1 MTSRIINLFMRSSG
15 LALKLVLMLYIGKYL
30 SISDIGTYGLVSAV
44 VAIGIPLFGF
54 RIDYIALRELVDLDV
69 VQIVIKIRDQLVIYG
84 ITYFIFSLISF
95 LLCLQKYWFNDVKI
109 MMVMVTLTVLES
121 FATITSGN
129 LVPLKRPILANALF
143 FVRSASWIPPL
154 VLIGIVQIPSRNVE
168 TVFLFWLLG
177 IIGSISI
184 NGWKWRYLPW
194 EKTLE
199 IPINWKLLYS
209 NIKLCLPIWIGSI
222 SLVAAAFID
231 RFIIEIILGREVVG
245 VISFYGS
252 FVVALSGLLSSGI
265 FSFVYP
271 KMISAKLKSD
281 NPLFRKLT
289 KKMAY
294 QALIGSTITC
304 VILGIIV
311 PQLSFFMQKS
321 ELYEFRF
328 IFWAMLGGAWI
339 RFSTEYIYY
348 ILYAENRDTEIW
360 IGNFIY
366 LLSATAGNILFVN
379 LFGVKGLYFSPIVST
394 LPLCLW
400 RLRCIYLTV
409 CEEKPNN

>member
-1 MTSRIINLFMRSSG
+1 MRSSG

-30 SISDIGTYGLVSAV
+30 SLSDIGTYGLVSAV

-54 RIDYIALRELVDLDV
+54 RIDYITLRELVDLDM
-69 VQIVIKIRDQLVIYG
+69 VQLVIKIRDQLVVYG

-95 LLCLQKYWFNDVKI
+95 LLCLQMYWFSDVKI
-109 MMVMVTLTVLES
+109 MLIAITLTVLES

-154 VLIGIVQIPSRNVE
+154 VLIGVVQIPSRSVE
-168 TVFLFWLLG
+168 TVFLFWLMG

-184 NGWKWRYLPW
+184 NAWKWRYLPW
-194 EKTLE
+194 NKALK

-222 SLVAAAFID
+222 SLAAAAFID
-231 RFIIEIILGREVVG
+231 RFIVEIILGRKIVG

-271 KMISAKLKSD
+271 EMISAKLKSD
-281 NPLFRKLT
+281 NVLFRKLT
-289 KKMAY
+289 KKMAH
-294 QALIGSTITC
+294 QAFIGSTITC
-304 VILGIIV
+304 VILGVTV
-311 PQLSFFMQKS
+311 PQLGFFMQKS
-321 ELYEFRF
+321 ELYDFRY
-328 IFWAMLGGAWI
+328 ILWAMLGGAWI
-339 RFSTEYIYY
+339 RSSTEYIYY
-348 ILYAENRDTEIW
+348 ILYAENRDREIW
-360 IGNFIY
+360 IGNFIF
-366 LLSATAGNILFVN
+366 LFSATAGNILFMN
-379 LFGVKGLYFSPIVST
+379 LFGIKGLYLSPIVST

-400 RLRCIYLTV
+400 RLRCMFQSSR
-409 CEEKPNN
+409 EEKSNN